1 MRMRFYDQ
9 QYGPDNVV
17 AELRQMIAN
26 GSSDAKVAAA
36 KFYVAMTRMEKD
48 GRSYGTA
55 VSLTLQNGARMNPPA
70 AIRIRPAR
78 GHHLYF
84 SFIKRPIAPQGE
96 VRVLL
101 AAPDTSPN
109 QRSVGKSAQRHNL
122 MT

>member
-1 MRMRFYDQ
+1 MQVRFYDQ

-17 AELRQMIAN
+17 SELGRMIAS
-26 GSSDAKVAAA
+26 GDPDAKVAAA

-55 VSLTLQNGARMNPPA
+55 VSPTLLNGARMSPPA
-70 AIRIRPAR
+70 AMRIRPAR

-84 SFIKRPIAPQGE
+84 SFIKRPVAPQGE
-96 VRVLL
+96 VRMLL
-101 AAPDTSPN
+101 AAPDPSPSVG
-109 QRSVGKSAQRHNL
+109 SVGKSAQRHNL